1 MRRLEENQQHYSS
14 DISSYSFP
22 LSSRFAV
29 SGVAHS
35 NLGNSVAQTNES
47 IISDSVERIRQ
58 GLLTMQTII
67 STMETVDFPTEPLI
81 RDSATAAAVVDSLN
95 YDVDLK
101 SNDYF
106 ADTNFK
112 PENSSSCNKN
122 IVGLINVS
130 TKQRSEHEKEENSL
144 DSFSEKCISTNDND
158 SYARP
163 EKAQQYSKQIKQSP
177 SRLPRRTAAGSNFVN
192 NVERTTKNGTLC
204 KSDILVNDD
213 KVEGVF
219 GMKESAAVF
228 GNVNEKQNKKEVQ
241 TVPSHSVKKRELKVR
256 KFFVGQ
262 WIDVKDTVAQW
273 LEASVLEVDQQRE
286 RMFIHYN
293 GWPTRWDEWLPF
305 LSPRIAPFRT
315 RTLHAAQPLYIS
327 PSLTARA
334 AAVRTVLPDPFFN
347 CMLNNDSYDVLNRT
361 SCNVS
366 RNSHERNGDHVVI
379 NTNPVRSLDERDL
392 ISDPDDIRCLL
403 PTIAQMMRSL
413 QPLVDA
419 AANMATQVR
428 GSLNF

>member
-1 MRRLEENQQHYSS
+1 
-14 DISSYSFP
+14 
-22 LSSRFAV
+22 
-29 SGVAHS
+29 
-35 NLGNSVAQTNES
+35 
-47 IISDSVERIRQ
+47 
-58 GLLTMQTII
+58 MQTIM

-81 RDSATAAAVVDSLN
+81 RDSAAAVDSLN
-95 YDVDLK
+95 YDGDLK

-112 PENSSSCNKN
+112 PGNSSSCNRD
-122 IVGLINVS
+122 IVGLKSVS
-130 TKQRSEHEKEENSL
+130 TKQQLEHEKDESSL

-158 SYARP
+158 SYARA
-163 EKAQQYSKQIKQSP
+163 EKAEQYSKQSKQSP
-177 SRLPRRTAAGSNFVN
+177 SRLPRRTAACSKFVN
-192 NVERTTKNGTLC
+192 NFETTTKCGTIS
-204 KSDILVNDD
+204 KSDVPVNDD
-213 KVEGVF
+213 YVEGVS

-241 TVPSHSVKKRELKVR
+241 TSPSHSVKKRELKVR

-286 RMFIHYN
+286 RMFVHYN
-293 GWPTRWDEWLPF
+293 GWPARWDEWLPF

-315 RTLHAAQPLYIS
+315 RTLHAAQPLHIS

-334 AAVRTVLPDPFFN
+334 AAIRTVLPDPFFN
-347 CMLNNDSYDVLNRT
+347 SMLNNDSYDVLNRT

-379 NTNPVRSLDERDL
+379 NTNPVRSLDESDV
-392 ISDPDDIRCLL
+392 IPDPDDIRCLL

-419 AANMATQVR
+419 AANMAIQVR
-428 GSLNF
+428 DIFKFLKNIVKSIYSILHT